1 MTKFT
6 KGLALAGILYS
17 ASMGLSSAQE
27 TVTSPTEQFGH
38 QLGDD
43 YKLINYTQFEAYI
56 KKLES
61 ESPRVKLV
69 AMGPTAEG
77 RTQWMTVV
85 TSPENHANLD
95 HYKSIALMR
104 KAHGRSQKKAR
115 PSCGSTAACMRPKRW
130 VPIS

>member
-1 MTKFT
+1 MTKFA

-27 TVTSPTEQFGH
+27 TVTSPSEQFGH

-77 RTQWMTVV
+77 RTQWMTVI
-85 TSPENHANLD
+85 TSPENQAKLD
-95 HYKSIALMR
+95 HYKSISAKLAHAEGIDEETARAL
-104 KAHGRSQKKAR
+104 ALELFD
-115 PSCGSTAACMRPKRW
+115 
-130 VPIS
+130 